1 MSTKTAERIT
11 LGWLLSA
18 ALCTSAMAEP
28 IPVKKMEG
36 VVHGFLVLRS
46 LDGKVLAEGDLVQV
60 PERGRI
66 ESRLTFRFRDGSIHD
81 ERVNFTQDRVFL
93 LESYHL
99 VQRGPSFPKT
109 LEAVLKRAESRF
121 EVRHRDEDGEEKVLE
136 GAIELPRDV
145 YNGMFFTLLKNI
157 EADAAKTTVSMVA
170 FTPDPR
176 VVNLEV
182 SSSGEEPF
190 SIVDSSRRAVH
201 YLLNIEASGFTGLLA
216 KLFGK
221 DPPPFHTWMLHGEAP
236 TFVKFRGFLYQ
247 GGPVWS
253 IELASPVWPGEAKRS
268 TTANRAAR
276 R

>member
-1 MSTKTAERIT
+1 MSVAKTAERIT

-18 ALCTSAMAEP
+18 ALCVGAMAEP

-46 LDGKVLAEGDLVQV
+46 LDGEVLAEGDLVQV

-99 VQRGPSFPKT
+99 LQKGPSFPKPLEAT
-109 LEAVLKRAESRF
+109 LERAENRF
-121 EVRHRDEDGEEKVLE
+121 EVRHGDEDGSAEVLE
-136 GAIELPRDV
+136 GKLELPRDV

-157 EADAAKTTVSMVA
+157 DADAAKTTVSMIA

-182 SSSGEEPF
+182 SAQGEEPF
-190 SIVDSSRRAVH
+190 TVAEISRRAVR
-201 YLLNIEASGFTGLLA
+201 YLLNIEVTGLTGLLA

-221 DPPPFHTWMLHGEAP
+221 DPPPLHTWMLHGEAP
-236 TFVKFRGFLYQ
+236 TFVRFRGFLYL

-253 IELASPVWPGEAKRS
+253 IELASPVWPGE
-268 TTANRAAR
+268 TTEPAAFAGR
-276 R
+276 